1 MGTYLILLTWTE
13 QGVRSAKDTTKR
25 EQAFRAQAEKLGAKV
40 RESWWT
46 MGPYDAFAVIDA
58 PDNATASKLALWM
71 GSQGN
76 VKTLTLPCYS
86 AREIDQVVSS

>member
-1 MGTYLILLTWTE
+1 MATYLMLLTWTE
-13 QGVRSAKDTTKR
+13 QGVRTAKETTRR
-25 EQAFRAQAEKLGAKV
+25 EQAFRAQAERLGASI

-46 MGPYDAFAVIDA
+46 MGPYDSFAVVDA
-58 PDNATASKLALWM
+58 PDNATASKLALWI

-86 AREIDQVVSS
+86 AAEIERIVGT